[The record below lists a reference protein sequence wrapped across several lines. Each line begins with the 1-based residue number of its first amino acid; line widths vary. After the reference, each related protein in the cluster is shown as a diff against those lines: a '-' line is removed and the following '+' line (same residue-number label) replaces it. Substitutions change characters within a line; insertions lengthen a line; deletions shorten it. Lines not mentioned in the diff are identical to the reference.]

1 MEAKIRRNIFILV
14 GATFLLLLI
23 ITVAWFML
31 LVRPQ
36 KEELTKTQATYDAR
50 KSLAD
55 GLQKAMAAQRKS
67 EDELAYAQ
75 EQMQFLSGTAQ
86 RKGRFRSLYF
96 GEINGTSDANQAA
109 RLVTWHRWLNEY
121 YSGFGFALSAEL
133 VRIAQQSGVVLKTTS
148 KIQVDPPPRNPEDV
162 KPPPHGFM
170 LPLSNSNGGALGV
183 SVTGDL
189 SHILRFFDG
198 INQSS
203 ILMVIGNI
211 KLVGYSPQITA
222 TFNLTP
228 YLLASGPGAISTA
241 SSTPAPAAAATP
253 GGMPGGAPGAPAPT
267 EPAPS
272 AEQGE

>member
-14 GATFLLLLI
+14 GVTFLLLLMV
-23 ITVAWFML
+23 TVAWFML

-36 KEELTKTQATYDAR
+36 KEQLTKTQATYDAR

-55 GLQKAMAAQRKS
+55 GLPKALAAQRKS
-67 EDELAYAQ
+67 EDELSYAQ
-75 EQMQFLSGTAQ
+75 DQMQFLTGTAQ
-86 RKGRFRSLYF
+86 RQGRFRSLYF
-96 GEINGTSDANQAA
+96 GEINGSSDANQAA

-133 VRIAQQSGVVLKTTS
+133 VRIAQESGVILKTTS
-148 KIQVDPPPRNPEDV
+148 KIQVDAPPRNPEDV
-162 KPPPHGFM
+162 KPPTHGFM

-183 SVTGDL
+183 SITGDL
-189 SHILRFFDG
+189 SHILQFYNG

-222 TFNLTP
+222 TFTLTP

-241 SSTPAPAAAATP
+241 APAPAAAASP
-253 GGMPGGAPGAPAPT
+253 AGGAPGAPAPP

-272 AEQGE
+272 DEQGE

>member
-23 ITVAWFML
+23 ITVAWFMA

-50 KSLAD
+50 KQLAD
-55 GLQKAMAAQRKS
+55 GLQKALAAQRKS
-67 EDELAYAQ
+67 EDELIYAQ

-96 GEINGTSDANQAA
+96 GDINGDSDANKAA

-133 VRIAQQSGVVLKTTS
+133 VRIAQQSGVILKTTS
-148 KIQVDPPPRNPEDV
+148 NIQVDAPPRNPEDV
-162 KPPPHGFM
+162 IPPPHGFM

-183 SVTGDL
+183 SLTGDL
-189 SHILRFFDG
+189 SHILKFFDE
-198 INQSS
+198 INQAS

-222 TFNLTP
+222 TLNLTP
-228 YLLASGPGAISTA
+228 YLLASGPGALSKE
-241 SSTPAPAAAATP
+241 APA
-253 GGMPGGAPGAPAPT
+253 
-267 EPAPS
+267 PAPS
-272 AEQGE
+272 AKPSGAPPPPPTPAADQDE